1 MAEQNW
7 NDDLIVEKI
16 NAGGLE
22 RNQVLST
29 FFKQEKLWNTVIQQV
44 IKLGGSTAEAEDVF
58 QEAVIIFDRNIR
70 AGKFKGQSNLET
82 YFVGIAK
89 WFWIAQRRKKGRET
103 ELNPEIH
110 DSQEDSHEYLVFEK
124 DRKNLL
130 NQALMQ
136 LGDRCI
142 IILKLWAQS
151 FSMKEIALQVDFTKD
166 GQPDENRAKKE
177 AYRCRK
183 RLSAYVKSQPQLMQS
198 LNALR

>member
-7 NDDLIVEKI
+7 NDDLIIERI

-22 RNQVLST
+22 RKETLSI

-70 AGKFKGQSNLET
+70 AGKFKGNSNLET

-89 WFWIAQRRKKGRET
+89 WYWIAQRRKKGRET
-103 ELNPEIH
+103 EWNPEIH
-110 DSQEDSHEYLVFEK
+110 DGQEDSHEHLVFEK

-136 LGDRCI
+136 LGDRCK
-142 IILKLWAQS
+142 IILKLWAQN
-151 FSMKEIALQVDFTKD
+151 FSMKEIALQVDFIKNEL
-166 GQPDENRAKKE
+166 PDEIRAKKE

-183 RLSAYVKSQPQLMQS
+183 RLSDYVKSQPQLLQS
-198 LNALR
+198 LSSLR